1 MVDSVFI
8 NGTVGAGKSTLAEA
22 MSALETSSGH
32 PHALIDLDSLR
43 RFWPAPPGDR
53 FNHGLELENLRHVAA
68 NYRRAGAQH
77 FVLAGVMEEA
87 AQVPRYEEALQS
99 DRVLVCRVVATA
111 EVVAARLARRH
122 ADDSHALDWHLRR
135 ALELTAILDAAALD
149 DLVLDSTSTLPAELA
164 TQLRVAAGW

>member
-22 MSALETSSGH
+22 MSALETSAGH

-43 RFWPAPPGDR
+43 RFWPAPASDR
-53 FNHGLELENLRHVAA
+53 FNHRLELENLRHVAD

-77 FVLAGVMEEA
+77 FVLAGVIEEA

-99 DRVLVCRVVATA
+99 DGVLVCRVVANA
-111 EVVAARLARRH
+111 EVIAARITQRH
-122 ADDSHALDWHLRR
+122 ADDSPVLDWHLRR
-135 ALELTAILDAAALD
+135 APELSAILDAAALD
-149 DLVLDSTSTLPAELA
+149 DLVLDSTSASPAELA
-164 TQLRVAAGW
+164 TRLRAAAGW